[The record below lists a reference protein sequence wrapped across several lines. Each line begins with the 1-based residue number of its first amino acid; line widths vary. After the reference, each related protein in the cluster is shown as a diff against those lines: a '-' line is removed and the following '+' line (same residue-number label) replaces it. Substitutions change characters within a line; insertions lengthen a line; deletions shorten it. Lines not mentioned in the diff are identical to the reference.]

1 MLPVREQ
8 EIYGWIGNGIF
19 FAAQL
24 SQIIYTFRI
33 KSADD
38 LSYTLFFFWLIGE
51 SMYTAFGWIDNSPS
65 MFIGNGA
72 SLILSVVQLGQKV
85 HYKRLKDNS
94 VISRLN
100 TSIQAEQAEEDEQ
113 LINSV

>member
-1 MLPVREQ
+1 MVPAGEQ

-24 SQIIYTFRI
+24 SQIIYTFRV

-51 SMYTAFGWIDNSPS
+51 TMYTTFGWIDNSPS

-72 SLILSVVQLGQKV
+72 SLILSIVQLGQKV
-85 HYKRLKDNS
+85 HYKRLKNNPGL
-94 VISRLN
+94 SRLN
-100 TSIQAEQAEEDEQ
+100 GISINDDDP
-113 LINSV
+113 LINPDIEN

>member
-1 MLPVREQ
+1 MVPVREQ

-19 FAAQL
+19 FMAQL
-24 SQIIYTFRI
+24 SQIIYTFRV

-51 SMYTAFGWIDNSPS
+51 TMYTTFGWIDNSPS

-72 SLILSVVQLGQKV
+72 SLILSIVQLGQKV
-85 HYKRLKDNS
+85 HYKRLKNNS
-94 VISRLN
+94 ELSRLN
-100 TSIQAEQAEEDEQ
+100 GISINDDDT
-113 LINSV
+113 LINSDIEN

>member
-1 MLPVREQ
+1 MLPVKEQ

-24 SQIIYTFRI
+24 SQIIYTFKV

-65 MFIGNGA
+65 MFLGNGA
-72 SLILSVVQLGQKV
+72 SLLLSIIQLGQKI
-85 HYKRLKDNS
+85 HYKKVKGVDRL
-94 VISRLN
+94 SRLN
-100 TSIQAEQAEEDEQ
+100 SIQVEDEE